1 MKYRIVGDTMPAV
14 EIMFDSKGESVFTQ
28 SGGMTWMSDGIAM
41 ATNTRGGLMKGIG
54 RMFAGE
60 SLFMATYTAQRPGAL
75 IAFASTVAGQ
85 IYPLDVSAT
94 GGLICQKGA
103 FLCAQDSVNVNI
115 SFTKKISS
123 GFFGGE
129 GFILQDI
136 SGQGIAFLEVDG
148 DLVEK
153 QLVTDQI
160 VLTIG
165 FDRENMIYQKG
176 EKQFRGEVATD
187 RYGRK
192 VPKHAHGTANL
203 EKWTSSTKKIMEAVL
218 ELYDRIV
225 DQRLLVRRIT
235 ITANHVVSE
244 SAAQEKNGFEQL
256 SLFDNDPD
264 EPQKKQQEQEELER
278 EKKMQK
284 AVLDIK
290 KKFGKN
296 AILKGMNLQE
306 GATAV
311 ERNSQIGGHKA

>member
-1 MKYRIVGDTMPAV
+1 MEYVKAYRPEQNSMG
-14 EIMFDSKGESVFTQ
+14 
-28 SGGMTWMSDGIAM
+28 
-41 ATNTRGGLMKGIG
+41 
-54 RMFAGE
+54 
-60 SLFMATYTAQRPGAL
+60 
-75 IAFASTVAGQ
+75 AGQ
-85 IYPLDVSAT
+85 VLHCPY
-94 GGLICQKGA
+94 
-103 FLCAQDSVNVNI
+103 
-115 SFTKKISS
+115 S
-123 GFFGGE
+123 GKQAKLVVKE
-129 GFILQDI
+129 MTDQLV
-136 SGQGIAFLEVDG
+136 L

-165 FDRENMIYQKG
+165 FDRENLANQKG
-176 EKQFRGEVATD
+176 KSQFKGEVATD

-225 DQRLLVRRIT
+225 DPELLVRRIT

-290 KKFGKN
+290 KKYGKN

-311 ERNSQIGGHKA
+311 ERNRQIGGHKA